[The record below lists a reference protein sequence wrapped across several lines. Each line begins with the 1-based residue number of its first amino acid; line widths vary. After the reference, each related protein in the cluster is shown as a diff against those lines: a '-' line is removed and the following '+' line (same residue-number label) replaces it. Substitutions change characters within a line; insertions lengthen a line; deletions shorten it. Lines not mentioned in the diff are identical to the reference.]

1 MTSEKKQ
8 YDNQTVARRLA
19 LQTLNNIDNLS
30 FNDIKRRLTD
40 IIECLSPDNMKM
52 KAQQYGQSY
61 YKCNHCG
68 YYHLTKQ
75 NTYDSIMKKES
86 ENEK

>member
-1 MTSEKKQ
+1 MTNEKKK

-40 IIECLSPDNMKM
+40 IIECLLPDNME
-52 KAQQYGQSY
+52 
-61 YKCNHCG
+61 G
-68 YYHLTKQ
+68 YR
-75 NTYDSIMKKES
+75 E
-86 ENEK
+86 